1 MILEIKMARQK
12 SWVTD
17 YAKMSDN
24 DIFKYSN
31 DRKEY
36 QRKTRIQRKIT
47 EKITKQHTKL
57 N

>member
-1 MILEIKMARQK
+1 MARHK
-12 SWVTD
+12 SRATY
-17 YAKMSDN
+17 YAKISDN
-24 DIFKYSN
+24 DIFKYSKKII

-47 EKITKQHTKL
+47 EKISKQHNKL

>member
-1 MILEIKMARQK
+1 MILEIKMARHK
-12 SWVTD
+12 SWATD

-47 EKITKQHTKL
+47 EKITKQNNKL